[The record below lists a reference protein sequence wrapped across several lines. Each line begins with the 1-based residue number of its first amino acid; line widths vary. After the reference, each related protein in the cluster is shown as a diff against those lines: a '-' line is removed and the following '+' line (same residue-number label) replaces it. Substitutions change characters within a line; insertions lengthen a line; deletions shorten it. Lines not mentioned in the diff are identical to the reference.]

1 MAKSLLVCV
10 EDVDRLHA
18 AVDGF
23 CEELAKTISAK
34 LPAVSLQE
42 NRQILKDDALYLTFV
57 QGVEVLQHA
66 GHYAQAGETLTLHR
80 SYETNCGPLS
90 QSPGMSRL
98 KRMRAAARLA
108 IGVEWA
114 LTKVRGLKPKN
125 KDEIVASA
133 KDILAKLAKK
143 GLKVTE
149 LPIYLQG
156 VLMSMSKPVEDKPV
170 EDKPVED
177 KPVEDKPVEDAA

>member
-1 MAKSLLVCV
+1 MTTSLQVCIK
-10 EDVDRLHA
+10 DVDRLHA
-18 AVDGF
+18 SVDGV
-23 CEELAKTISAK
+23 CEELAKEIGAK
-34 LPAVSLQE
+34 LPAVSMVE
-42 NRQILKDDALYLTFV
+42 NRLILKEEALYLTFV
-57 QGVEVLQHA
+57 QCVDALHTA
-66 GHYAQAGETLTLHR
+66 GYYAQAQETLTLWR
-80 SYETNCGPLS
+80 AYQSSCGPLV
-90 QSPGMSRL
+90 QSPGRSRL

-125 KDEIVASA
+125 KDEIVDSA

-156 VLMSMSKPVEDKPV
+156 VLMSMSKPVAGKPV
-170 EDKPVED
+170 EDKPVEHN
-177 KPVEDKPVEDAA
+177 PVEAAL